1 MSARMKAGI
10 CPFVRNFGPQT
21 FACGPIFSRKG
32 IFMSQID
39 VRHLTFSYDG
49 ALTPVFSDVSFRLD
63 TDWRLGF
70 VGRNGRGKTTFL
82 KLLTGELPAGNAIQS
97 SVPFARFPIDVPDSS
112 CSVSEL
118 YTLVPGAEMWELE
131 RELRLLG
138 LTEDALERPY
148 ASLSGGERTKVQVA
162 LLFLHEGS
170 FCLLDEPTN
179 HLDRA
184 AREKLGAYLRSKKG
198 FILVSHDRALLDRCT
213 DHTLAINKTGIEV
226 QKGSFSVWFAQKEQR
241 DRREAAENEKLT
253 QEITRLNDAA
263 RRAAGWSAQ
272 VEKSKKGTRNSGV
285 RPDRGYIG
293 HKSAKMMQRAK
304 SIESRK
310 SAAAQEKAALLHD
323 VETAEALRLH
333 VLPFPKTRLA
343 EFDRVAVQFGERPVC
358 APVRFSVM
366 RGDKIDLEG
375 GNGAGKSSLLKLLL
389 GENIPH
395 TGNVFVPEGLQI
407 AYLPQESEGLS
418 GTLSDY
424 IAGIGADETLC
435 KTILRKLDFSREQF
449 SVRLENASAGQ
460 KKKVQL
466 AACLSLSAHLFILD
480 EPLNYIDIWS
490 RMQLET
496 LFRESEATVLFV
508 EHDAAFCS
516 AVATE
521 TIRLTPP
528 AKT

>member
-1 MSARMKAGI
+1 
-10 CPFVRNFGPQT
+10 
-21 FACGPIFSRKG
+21 
-32 IFMSQID
+32 MSQID
-39 VRHLTFSYDG
+39 VQHLTFSYDG

-97 SVPFARFPIDVPDSS
+97 SVPFVRFPIGVPDPN
-112 CSVSEL
+112 CSVCEL

-138 LTEDALERPY
+138 IAEEALTRPY
-148 ASLSGGERTKVQVA
+148 NTLSDGERTKVQIT
-162 LLFLHEGS
+162 LLFLYEGS

-213 DHTLAINKTGIEV
+213 DHTLSINKIGIEV
-226 QKGSFSVWFAQKEQR
+226 QKGSFSAWFAQKEQR

-253 QEITRLNDAA
+253 HEIARLQDAA
-263 RRAAGWSAQ
+263 RRAAGWSVQ
-272 VEKSKKGTRNSGV
+272 VEKSKRGTRNSGV

-293 HKSAKMMQRAK
+293 HRSAKMMQRAK
-304 SIESRK
+304 SIENRK
-310 SAAAQEKAALLHD
+310 YAAAQEKATLLHD
-323 VETAEALRLH
+323 VETAEELRLH
-333 VLPFPKTRLA
+333 VLPFPKARFA
-343 EFDRVAVQFGERPVC
+343 QFDRVTVQYDERPVC
-358 APVRFSVM
+358 TPVCFSVM
-366 RGDKIDLEG
+366 RGDKIALEG
-375 GNGAGKSSLLKLLL
+375 GNGAGKSSLLKLLI

-395 TGNVFVPEGLQI
+395 TGDVFVAEGLKI

-424 IAGIGADETLC
+424 IAAVGADETLC
-435 KTILRKLDFSREQF
+435 KTILRKLDFSREQI

-466 AACLSLSAHLFILD
+466 AACLSLPVHLFILD

-490 RMQLET
+490 RIQLET

-508 EHDAAFCS
+508 EHDASFCS

-521 TIRLTPP
+521 TVCLTPS

>member
-1 MSARMKAGI
+1 
-10 CPFVRNFGPQT
+10 
-21 FACGPIFSRKG
+21 
-32 IFMSQID
+32 MSQID

-49 ALTPVFSDVSFRLD
+49 ALAPVFSDVSFRLD
-63 TDWRLGF
+63 TDWRLGL

-97 SVPFARFPIDVPDSS
+97 SVPFVRFPLDIPDPHRAV
-112 CSVSEL
+112 CAL
-118 YTLVPGAEMWELE
+118 YTLAPGAQMWELE

-138 LTEDALERPY
+138 MAEEAFARPY
-148 ASLSGGERTKVQVA
+148 HTLSGGERTKVQIA
-162 LLFLHEGS
+162 LLFLHAGC

-184 AREKLGAYLRSKKG
+184 GREKLGAYLRGKSG
-198 FILVSHDRALLDRCT
+198 FILVSHDRALLDCCT
-213 DHTLAINKTGIEV
+213 DHTLSINKTGIEV

-241 DRREAAENEKLT
+241 DCREAAENEKLT
-253 QEITRLNDAA
+253 HEIARLHDAA

-293 HKSAKMMQRAK
+293 HKSAKMMRRAK
-304 SIESRK
+304 AIQSRRD
-310 SAAAQEKAALLHD
+310 AAAQEKAALLHD

-333 VLPFPKTRLA
+333 VLPFPKA
-343 EFDRVAVQFGERPVC
+343 DFAQFDRVAVQYGERSVFS
-358 APVRFSVM
+358 PVRFSVR
-366 RGDKIDLEG
+366 RGDKIALEG
-375 GNGAGKSSLLKLLL
+375 GNGAGKSSLLKLLM
-389 GENIPH
+389 GEAVPH
-395 TGNVFVPEGLQI
+395 SGRVFVAAGLQI

-424 IAGIGADETLC
+424 IAAAGADETLC
-435 KTILRKLDFSREQF
+435 KTILRKLDFSRAQF

-466 AACLSLSAHLFILD
+466 AVCLALPAHLFVLD

-508 EHDAAFCS
+508 EHDAAFCA
-516 AVATE
+516 AVATK
-521 TIRLTPP
+521 TVRLTPTEKP
-528 AKT
+528 DGAARKNGCPNAGNMVQ

>member
-1 MSARMKAGI
+1 M
-10 CPFVRNFGPQT
+10 RNFGPQT
-21 FACGPIFSRKG
+21 FACGSIFRERG
-32 IFMSQID
+32 FCMSQID

-49 ALTPVFSDVSFRLD
+49 ALAPVFSDVSFRLD

-70 VGRNGRGKTTFL
+70 IGRNGRGKTTFL
-82 KLLTGELPAGNAIQS
+82 KLLTGELDAGGAIQS
-97 SVPFARFPIDVPDSS
+97 SVPFVRLPLLVPDEKTPV
-112 CSVSEL
+112 CEL
-118 YTLVPGAEMWELE
+118 FALVPGAEMWELE

-138 LTEDALERPY
+138 LAEDALERPY

-162 LLFLHEGS
+162 LLFLNESS

-184 AREKLGAYLRSKKG
+184 AREKLGTYLRGKKG
-198 FILVSHDRALLDRCT
+198 FILVSHDRALLDCCT
-213 DHTLAINKTGIEV
+213 DHTLAIHKTGIEV
-226 QKGSFSVWFAQKEQR
+226 QKGGFSTWFAQKEQR

-253 QEITRLNDAA
+253 REMDRLYAA
-263 RRAAGWSAQ
+263 AHRAAGWSAQ

-304 SIESRK
+304 SIENRRI
-310 SAAAQEKAALLHD
+310 AAAQEKAALLHD

-333 VLPFPKTRLA
+333 VLPFPKARLA
-343 EFDRVAVQFGERPVC
+343 QFDRVAIQYGEHPVC

-366 RGDKIDLEG
+366 RGDKIALEG
-375 GNGAGKSSLLKLLL
+375 GNGAGKTSLLKLLL
-389 GENIPH
+389 GANIPH
-395 TGNVFVPEGLQI
+395 SGEVLVAAGLKI

-424 IAGIGADETLC
+424 IAAVGADETLC

-449 SVRLENASAGQ
+449 AVRLENASAGQ
-460 KKKVQL
+460 RKKVQL
-466 AACLSLSAHLFILD
+466 AACLSLPAHLFILD
-480 EPLNYIDIWS
+480 EPLNYIDVWS
-490 RMQLET
+490 RMQVEE
-496 LFRESEATVLFV
+496 LFRSSPATVLFV

-521 TIRLTPP
+521 TVRLMPP
-528 AKT
+528 VKT